1 MDGDAANTTRP
12 ERQVTLGTPAFQ
24 AANPAANLLASTRLS
39 APLKVGFSPNVEGK
53 ILAVGSSRRTL
64 WSMASVNA
72 PSTSSQARAIS
83 PLTTTASGLKPTTRF
98 EIPTPRQSAVSI
110 SGRNLRRHTARHDRN
125 DASATVE

>member
-24 AANPAANLLASTRLS
+24 AANPAANLLASTRLKR
-39 APLKVGFSPNVEGK
+39 PLKVGFSPNV
-53 ILAVGSSRRTL
+53 VGSSRRTL